1 MMNDPILYWNA
12 VSLETHRRDF
22 TFEGAGDSFNMGA
35 LTPEQGGPTRTSRS
49 LAMVHLAMHD
59 AYKHADPAAALVA
72 QLTIPAAALPVPIAV
87 PNASMMQ
94 VVAGAVAGA
103 AITVLKSQW
112 KRQTSFVDSQFAD
125 APGDKSNLFFQ
136 YGVDLGHAVGAE
148 MIRIR
153 QNDNSNVADD
163 MTFSGQHGR
172 HQPDP
177 FSPGQGRLS
186 TKWGK
191 VLPFSIPPVAA
202 NASIHASYIA
212 DYPALN
218 TPRYN
223 AAVSDVKQLGGRNSA
238 NRTPDETVA
247 GTFWGYD
254 GPRGLG
260 VPPRLYNQ
268 VVRAFVEQNGG
279 NTPVEN
285 AKLFTMIN
293 VGMADAAIVA
303 WSAKYHAA
311 YDLWRPVVGIRAH
324 DQGFGKGHGS
334 FSPAVNAISALCDP
348 AWAPLGRP
356 GTNGNDHTKTPDF
369 PAYPS
374 GHATFGAVTFRL
386 TALFFAAKK
395 GITTKKA
402 MNDLKFIFVSD
413 EYNGINRDPNG
424 DIRTYHPRE
433 FSLREA
439 IIENALS
446 RVYLGVHW
454 RFDGLGAVAPDD
466 LEGAIPTDPAFGVK
480 LTPAKEKK
488 LGGVPIG
495 LEVAKIVNTK
505 F

>member
-1 MMNDPILYWNA
+1 MNDPILFWNA

-22 TFEGAGDSFNMGA
+22 TFDGAGDSFNMGA
-35 LTPEQGGPTRTSRS
+35 LNPEQGGPTRTSRS
-49 LAMVHLAMHD
+49 LAMVHLAMYE
-59 AYKHADPAAALVA
+59 AFRHADPAAGLLSQFAVPASSL
-72 QLTIPAAALPVPIAV
+72 PAAITVPAASIA
-87 PNASMMQ
+87 Q
-94 VVAGAVAGA
+94 VVAGAVAGSA
-103 AITVLKSQW
+103 VAVLKSQW
-112 KRQTSFVDSQFAD
+112 KRQASFVDSQFTD
-125 APGDKSNLFFQ
+125 SPGEKSNLYFQ
-136 YGVDLGHAVGAE
+136 YGVDLGHAVGTE
-148 MIRIR
+148 MIKIR
-153 QNDNSNVADD
+153 QNDNSNIADD

-191 VLPFSIPPVAA
+191 VMPFSIPPVAA
-202 NASIHASYIA
+202 TASIHTSYIA
-212 DYPALN
+212 DHPALG

-223 AAVSDVKQLGGRNSA
+223 AAVSDVKQLGGRSSTVRHA
-238 NRTPDETVA
+238 DETVA
-247 GTFWGYD
+247 GTYWGYD

-279 NTPVEN
+279 NTPAEN
-285 AKLFTMIN
+285 AKLFAMIN
-293 VGMADAAIVA
+293 AGMADAAIVA
-303 WSAKYHAA
+303 WSAKYHAG
-311 YDLWRPVVGIRAH
+311 YDLWRPVVGIRSH
-324 DQGFGKGHGS
+324 DPGFGKGHGS
-334 FSPAVNAISALCDP
+334 FSPASSTLSALCDP

-356 GTNGNDHTKTPDF
+356 DTNGNVHTRTPDF

-374 GHATFGAVTFRL
+374 GHATFGAVAFRL

-402 MNDLKFIFVSD
+402 MNDLRFTFVSD
-413 EYNGINRDPNG
+413 EFNGLNRDPNG
-424 DIRTYHPRE
+424 DIRVYHPRE

-466 LEGAIPTDPAFGVK
+466 LEGAIPTDPAFSVR
-480 LTPAKEKK
+480 LAPAKEKK